1 MEPLEFEYELNPP
14 EKGRTDRVLMV
25 DLNEFEVGV
34 KTVTPE
40 ERELYLGGRGYC
52 LWLLWEGTEPGTK
65 WDDPSNVLVMAGGL
79 LGGEPG
85 WPGSGKF
92 ISGTISPLTG
102 TFIDSNV
109 GGHFAPLLKFSGF
122 DAVAVTGKAD
132 RPVVVVVDG
141 DESKVTIR
149 PWNGPDGAI
158 MMCEELFDELQ
169 GDGNRMNLSA
179 ATAGP
184 GADHSY
190 HGIVNSVYFDKRRG
204 RLRSKQA
211 GRGGTGTVMR
221 DKNLMAIAVKCNK
234 PKPGAI
240 AADDPE
246 EVKKWGS
253 AIRKLIKE
261 VDPIGLQ
268 LDKWGTTVLVE
279 YMDKFDLLP
288 TYNYQT
294 GHHDDAKQIYPEVW
308 ADRYFN
314 HGIPDG
320 CYLGCTLA
328 CAKGMEGHKL
338 MTGPYAGETVGVDG
352 PEYETAATGPVV
364 GIFDPEYLLDYNWYC
379 DDYGLDTIS
388 VGITM
393 GFLFEAYD
401 RGYLTYE
408 ETGGLP
414 LEWGNMDAALEL
426 LHQIACGEG
435 FGADVG
441 KGIRHCT
448 DKIAQ
453 MHAARTGRDEAEVH
467 AELEEFGM
475 QCKGLEFSV
484 YVTKESLAQQG
495 GYGFALKG
503 PQHDEAWLIF
513 LDQVN
518 NEMPTFELK
527 AKALRWFPLFRTW
540 FNAMGLCKLPWIDV
554 RHPDASETDDPAK
567 NLPNAEYFAKYAGA
581 VRGKDMTLDDLIAE
595 SERLYTLQKLFNLRQ
610 GFGRREHDGIPMRAM
625 GPVFWNEYEQYA
637 QRYDEEIAATDGE
650 DAVAGMSNE
659 TRLARIKELRKERF
673 WKLADAVYEERGWD
687 VDGVP
692 KPELLKKVGLTDP
705 VFTQVADE
713 ARKQ

>member
-25 DLNEFEVGV
+25 DLSQMKVGV

-40 ERELYLGGRGYC
+40 DRELYLGGRGFC
-52 LWLLWEGTEPGTK
+52 LWLIWEGTEPGTK
-65 WDDPSNVLVMAGGL
+65 WNDPSNVLVMAGGL

-92 ISGTISPLTG
+92 IAGTISPLTG
-102 TFIDSNV
+102 SFIDSNV

-132 RPVVVVVDG
+132 RPVVVIVDG

-149 PWNGPDGAI
+149 PWEGSDGAI
-158 MMCEELFDELQ
+158 MMCEELFDNIE
-169 GDGNRMNLSA
+169 GEGARINLAA

-184 GADHSY
+184 GADHSLY
-190 HGIVNSVYFDKRRG
+190 GIVNSVYFDKRRG

-221 DKNLMAIAVKCNK
+221 DKNLMAIAIKCNRR
-234 PKPGAI
+234 KPGAI
-240 AADDPE
+240 AADDPQ
-246 EVKKWGS
+246 EVKEWGS

-294 GHHDDAKQIYPEVW
+294 GHHEDAKLIYPDVW
-308 ADRYFN
+308 ADRYFS
-314 HGIPDG
+314 HDVPDG

-352 PEYETAATGPVV
+352 PEYETVATAPVI

-401 RGYLTYE
+401 RGYLTFE
-408 ETGGLP
+408 ETGGLE
-414 LEWGNMDAALEL
+414 LEWGNVDAALEL
-426 LHQIACGEG
+426 LHQIAQGEG
-435 FGADVG
+435 FGATVG
-441 KGIRHCT
+441 KGIRYCI
-448 DKIAQ
+448 DQLAE
-453 MHAARTGRDEAEVH
+453 MHAARTGREMTDVR

-503 PQHDEAWLIF
+503 AHHDEAWLIF
-513 LDQVN
+513 LDLVN
-518 NEMPTFELK
+518 NEMPTFDLK

-554 RHPDASETDDPAK
+554 RHPDAGDTIDPAR

-581 VRGKDMTLDDLIAE
+581 VRGRDMTVDDLIAE
-595 SERLYTLQKLFNLRQ
+595 SERLYTIQKLFNLRQ
-610 GFGRREHDGIPMRAM
+610 GFGRREHDTIPMRAM

-637 QRYDEEIAATDGE
+637 ERYDGEIAEADGE
-650 DAVAGMSNE
+650 DTLAGMDNE
-659 TRLARIKELRKERF
+659 AKLARIKELRKERF

-687 VDGVP
+687 ADGVP
-692 KPELLKKVGLTDP
+692 KPELLEKVGLNDDR
-705 VFTQVADE
+705 FTQVADS
-713 ARKQ
+713 ARQ

>member
-1 MEPLEFEYELNPP
+1 MEPVEFPYELVPP
-14 EKGRTDRVLMV
+14 ERGRTDRVLMI
-25 DLNEFEVGV
+25 DLTEMKVGV
-34 KTVTPE
+34 RIVTE
-40 ERELYLGGRGYC
+40 DERELYLGGRGYC

-65 WDDPSNVLVMAGGL
+65 WDDPSNTLVMAGGL

-92 ISGTISPLTG
+92 IAGTISPLTG
-102 TFIDSNV
+102 SFIDSNV

-122 DAVAVTGKAD
+122 DAVAVTGKAS
-132 RPVVVVVDG
+132 RPVVVVVNG
-141 DESKVTIR
+141 DEETITIS
-149 PWNGPDGAI
+149 PWEGSDGAI
-158 MMCEELFDELQ
+158 MLCEELFDKLE
-169 GDGNRMNLSA
+169 GDGQRANLA
-179 ATAGP
+179 AAIAGP
-184 GADHSY
+184 GADQSW

-240 AADDPE
+240 AAADPE
-246 EVKKWGS
+246 EVKRWGS
-253 AIRKLIKE
+253 QIRKLIKE
-261 VDPIGLQ
+261 VDPLGLQ

-279 YMDKFDLLP
+279 FMDKFDLLP

-294 GHHDDAKQIYPEVW
+294 GHHEDAKAIYPQVW
-308 ADRYFN
+308 SEEYFAHN
-314 HGIPDG
+314 VPDG

-328 CAKGMEGHKL
+328 CAKGTEAHRL
-338 MTGPYAGETVGVDG
+338 MTGPYAGETVSVDG
-352 PEYETAATGPVV
+352 PEYETAATGPVIGV
-364 GIFDPEYLLDYNWYC
+364 FDPEYLLDYNWYC

-388 VGITM
+388 VGITL
-393 GFLFEAYD
+393 GFLYEAYE

-408 ETGGLP
+408 DTGGLE
-414 LEWGNMDAALEL
+414 LTWGNSDAALEM

-435 FGADVG
+435 FGAAVG
-441 KGIRHCT
+441 KGIWYCIGQ
-448 DKIAQ
+448 IAEH
-453 MHAARTGRDEAEVH
+453 HAARTGKSVDEIRET
-467 AELEEFGM
+467 LEEFGM

-554 RHPDASETDDPAK
+554 RHPDAAETDDPAK
-567 NLPNAEYFAKYAGA
+567 NLPNADMFAHYAGA
-581 VRGKDMTLDDLIAE
+581 VRGREITVDDLIAE
-595 SERLYTLQKLFNLRQ
+595 SERLYTIQKLFNLRQ
-610 GFGRREHDGIPMRAM
+610 GFGRREHDSIPMRAM
-625 GPVFWNEYEQYA
+625 GPVFLNEYEQYA
-637 QRYDEEIAATDGE
+637 ERYDKEIAEADGDDALASSSPE
-650 DAVAGMSNE
+650 DRL
-659 TRLARIKELRKERF
+659 TRLKELRKARY
-673 WKLADAVYEERGWD
+673 WKLADAVYQERGWD
-687 VDGVP
+687 ADGVP
-692 KPELLKKVGLTDP
+692 TQELLERTGLTDAR
-705 VFTQVADE
+705 FSQVAQS
-713 ARKQ
+713 ARR